1 MTNDEIARAQGARW
15 AALCRLSDVVLAIQK
30 LPEDAPEDVV
40 ECLESYLDDLQ
51 EAYVLA
57 FEAHKAATLRR
68 T

>member
-1 MTNDEIARAQGARW
+1 MTTDEIARAQGARW
-15 AALCRLSDVVLAIQK
+15 AALCRLSRVVQAIQK
-30 LPEDAPEDVV
+30 LPEDAPEDVI

-57 FEAHKAATLRR
+57 FEAHKAAVLKR

>member
-1 MTNDEIARAQGARW
+1 MTNDEIGRAHGARW

-30 LPEDAPEDVV
+30 LPQDAPEDVV
-40 ECLESYLDDLQ
+40 ECLEGYLDDLQ